1 MTPGTRLGAYEITA
15 QIGEGGMRA
24 VYRATDTSLSRQV
37 AIKVPAAASSPE
49 AMNSPMITS
58 PAMTQAGMILG
69 TAAYMA
75 PELVAQRLDLDRQTL
90 VGDPVTLADGVLAAG
105 LSVAASGLVAYR
117 SGAGLKRQLTWVDP
131 SGTARGTIG
140 DPDGSLSV
148 PRISPD
154 GHRVLVLRSDLVSR
168 AQR

>member
-1 MTPGTRLGAYEITA
+1 
-15 QIGEGGMRA
+15 
-24 VYRATDTSLSRQV
+24 
-37 AIKVPAAASSPE
+37 
-49 AMNSPMITS
+49 MNAPTITS

-69 TAAYMA
+69 TAAHMA

-90 VGDPVTLADGVLAAG
+90 VGAP
-105 LSVAASGLVAYR
+105 SR
-117 SGAGLKRQLTWVDP
+117 WRQLTWVDP

-140 DPDGSLSV
+140 DPEGSLSV

-154 GHRVLVLRSDLVSR
+154 GRRVLVQRSDLVSR